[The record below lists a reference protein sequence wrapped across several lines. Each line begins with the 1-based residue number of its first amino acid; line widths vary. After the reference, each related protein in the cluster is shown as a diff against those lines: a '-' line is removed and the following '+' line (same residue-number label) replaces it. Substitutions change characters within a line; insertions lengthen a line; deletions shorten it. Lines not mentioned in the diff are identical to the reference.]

1 MAIKANLVIDQGTDY
16 ETVINVT
23 DENGNI
29 VNLSGYTGTAQMR
42 RHYSSSAQTSFV
54 VTVYDQSG
62 AVKLAMNSAT
72 TNTVSAGRYVYD
84 CELRSSSN
92 IVSRLIEGIVTVT
105 PQVTR

>member
-23 DENGNI
+23 DENGDI

-42 RHYSSSAQTSFV
+42 RHYSSSAQTAFT
-54 VTVYDQSG
+54 VTVSAQSG
-62 AVKLAMNSAT
+62 AVTLAMNAAT
-72 TNTVSAGRYVYD
+72 TNATSAGRYVYD